1 VKKLL
6 KQNTEVQHLDI
17 SLEFDGG
24 KFFATLRLYRGNRG
38 MLEVI
43 ISAFVFFEYMTSSC
57 EVLISISCFCLV
69 TPISCESVE
78 LLAGCCFYILFH
90 KE

>member
-17 SLEFDGG
+17 SLDFDGG

-43 ISAFVFFEYMTSSC
+43 ISAFVFFEY
-57 EVLISISCFCLV
+57 I
-69 TPISCESVE
+69 
-78 LLAGCCFYILFH
+78 
-90 KE
+90 